1 MSIFKHVNNGLVTL
15 IEGIK
20 IENGLNDE
28 LIMLYNNL
36 IYSLFKKQNIFMV
49 SPHLIFDSNN
59 LFQFKISYLIICR
72 NIITKSFAIGF
83 EYRSEFNNVTMTLFR
98 YVLKL

>member
-1 MSIFKHVNNGLVTL
+1 
-15 IEGIK
+15 
-20 IENGLNDE
+20 
-28 LIMLYNNL
+28 
-36 IYSLFKKQNIFMV
+36 MV

-59 LFQFKISYLIICR
+59 LFQFKISYLILCR